1 MLYFCSKG
9 VKEELIEVLDK
20 YNLPTSY
27 EFDKEMAFKYI
38 TMDKKS
44 IGDFINIVYCESI
57 GAFEILK
64 IHKDEIKKLLGG
76 SNE

>member
-1 MLYFCSKG
+1 MANLQKRYW
-9 VKEELIEVLDK
+9 VKEDL
-20 YNLPTSY
+20 SY
-27 EFDKEMAFKYI
+27 EFDKELAFKYI